1 MDKKLKSIII
11 FTILAILTISGIIYN
26 SSMNLGKDVY
36 VVSPK
41 EDKEGDDIEA
51 NNKVTEKNSND
62 NIDYNEVKNN
72 ETKDIK
78 VYISGEVKSP
88 GVVSI
93 NNNDRLIDA
102 VDKLGGLTSNAD
114 LNRVNLALKIEDGN
128 HYIIPKIGEEINI
141 DYVNTTQNINNNS
154 NNNSNNSLEV
164 NNNSSSKINI
174 NTASESE
181 LDSLPGIGEVTAQKI
196 IDYRNEN
203 GKFSTIEDI
212 KNVKGIGDN
221 KFDDIKDSIT
231 VQ

>member
-11 FTILAILTISGIIYN
+11 FTILSVLTICGIIYN
-26 SSMNLGKDVY
+26 SNLDLGKDVY

-41 EDKEGDDIEA
+41 ESEEDENGIAE
-51 NNKVTEKNSND
+51 NKSNV
-62 NIDYNEVKNN
+62 NIDNNEMKNN
-72 ETKDIK
+72 ENKDIK

-93 NNNDRLIDA
+93 SNNDRLVDA

-141 DYVNTTQNINNNS
+141 GDINTNQNMNNNNNS
-154 NNNSNNSLEV
+154 NSLEV
-164 NNNSSSKINI
+164 TNNTSGNKLNI

-181 LDSLPGIGEVTAQKI
+181 LDSLPGVGEVTAKKI

-203 GKFSTIEDI
+203 GKFSSIEDI

-221 KFDDIKDSIT
+221 KFEDIKDSIT
-231 VQ
+231 TQ

>member
-11 FTILAILTISGIIYN
+11 FTILSVLTICGIIYN
-26 SSMNLGKDVY
+26 SNLDLGKDVY

-41 EDKEGDDIEA
+41 ESEEDENGIAE
-51 NNKVTEKNSND
+51 NKSNV
-62 NIDYNEVKNN
+62 NIDNNEMKNN
-72 ETKDIK
+72 ENKDIK

-93 NNNDRLIDA
+93 SNNDRLIDA

-141 DYVNTTQNINNNS
+141 GDINTNQNMNNNNNS
-154 NNNSNNSLEV
+154 NSLEV
-164 NNNSSSKINI
+164 TNNTSGNKVNI

-181 LDSLPGIGEVTAQKI
+181 LDSLPGVGEVTAKKI

-203 GKFSTIEDI
+203 GKFSSIEDI

-221 KFDDIKDSIT
+221 KFEDIKDSIAT
-231 VQ
+231 Q

>member
-11 FTILAILTISGIIYN
+11 FTILAILTISGIVYN

-41 EDKEGDDIEA
+41 EDNEDNDKEA
-51 NNKVTEKNSND
+51 NSGIKEKNSND
-62 NIDYNEVKNN
+62 NSDYNEVKTD

-93 NNNDRLIDA
+93 ENNDRLIDA

-154 NNNSNNSLEV
+154 SNSLEV
-164 NNNSSSKINI
+164 SNTNSKVNI

-181 LDSLPGIGEVTAQKI
+181 LDSLPGIGEVTAKKI

-231 VQ
+231 AQ

>member
-11 FTILAILTISGIIYN
+11 FTILAILTISGIVYN

-41 EDKEGDDIEA
+41 EDNDKEA
-51 NNKVTEKNSND
+51 NSGIKEKNSND
-62 NIDYNEVKNN
+62 NSDYNEVKTD

-93 NNNDRLIDA
+93 ENNDRLIDA

-154 NNNSNNSLEV
+154 SNSLEV
-164 NNNSSSKINI
+164 SNTNSKVNI

-181 LDSLPGIGEVTAQKI
+181 LDSLPGIGEVTAKKI

-231 VQ
+231 AQ